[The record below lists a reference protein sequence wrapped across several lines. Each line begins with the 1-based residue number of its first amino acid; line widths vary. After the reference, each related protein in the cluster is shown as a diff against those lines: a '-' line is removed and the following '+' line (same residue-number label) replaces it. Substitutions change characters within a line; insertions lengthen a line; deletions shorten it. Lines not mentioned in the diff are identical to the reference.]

1 LLLAGSSFGFTIQS
15 GITPTFAAL
24 ARSRAR
30 LLVLGQ
36 QAVPRALMADEETRR
51 LLSAEP
57 PTMRPWKREM
67 DPRSE
72 GAAEV
77 MAVRDPRGEREALG
91 F

>member
-1 LLLAGSSFGFTIQS
+1 
-15 GITPTFAAL
+15 
-24 ARSRAR
+24 
-30 LLVLGQ
+30 
-36 QAVPRALMADEETRR
+36 MADEETRR